1 MLPAFLP
8 ACFRRPAGVSSQLEG
23 LYETCVA
30 DCFVLH
36 PGRRRWRGAAARRRW
51 VHRRRFSRRRRVHR
65 RRFSRW
71 RVHRRRFSR
80 RRLPRRLRR
89 LRRLL
94 RRLRRLLLAL
104 FLLRLRAWL
113 RLLALVLRLW
123 LQLLSGL
130 LLSRLPVFTECD
142 RCVCAAG
149 ARTRPIHGLCGAP
162 QPRHSRVRPVRTA
175 DQPAHFVGGLRCTRL
190 PDRVPR
196 SLDPCRR
203 GLLGGGWHVAL
214 RHPGARTEAGPAEH
228 RRPRPERAT
237 QPRAPHRLLAS
248 GIAVGSRPVG
258 GIFAPAGR
266 RGTAVYILMVA

>member
-1 MLPAFLP
+1 ML
-8 ACFRRPAGVSSQLEG
+8 Q
-23 LYETCVA
+23 
-30 DCFVLH
+30 
-36 PGRRRWRGAAARRRW
+36 PGRRRWFGAAARRGRILQ
-51 VHRRRFSRRRRVHR
+51 RRFAWRWYRPRRRRRWIQR
-65 RRFSRW
+65 RRRISRG
-71 RVHRRRFSR
+71 RVYRRRGVLR
-80 RRLPRRLRR
+80 RRHRHRALLGFPRLLRR

-149 ARTRPIHGLCGAP
+149 ARTRPIHGLYGAP
-162 QPRHSRVRPVRTA
+162 QSRHSRVRPVRTA

>member
-1 MLPAFLP
+1 P
-8 ACFRRPAGVSSQLEG
+8 
-23 LYETCVA
+23 
-30 DCFVLH
+30 
-36 PGRRRWRGAAARRRW
+36 RRRRI
-51 VHRRRFSRRRRVHR
+51 SRRRHR
-65 RRFSRW
+65 
-71 RVHRRRFSR
+71 HRPLLGFP
-80 RRLPRRLRR
+80 RLLRR

-94 RRLRRLLLAL
+94 RRLRRLRRLLLAL
-104 FLLRLRAWL
+104 FLLWLRAWL

-123 LQLLSGL
+123 LQLLSRL

-149 ARTRPIHGLCGAP
+149 ARPIHGLFGAP
-162 QPRHSRVRPVRTA
+162 QSRHSRVRPVRTA

-266 RGTAVYILMVA
+266 RDTAVYILMVA